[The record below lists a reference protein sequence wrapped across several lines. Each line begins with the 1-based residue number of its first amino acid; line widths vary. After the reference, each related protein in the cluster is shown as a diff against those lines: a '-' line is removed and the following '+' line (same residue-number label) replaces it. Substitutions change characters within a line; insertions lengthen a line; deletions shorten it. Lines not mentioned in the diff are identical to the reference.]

1 MFARQLAESENGK
14 ATSLGGTNRFYDSY
28 TNFQGAEFRWYVHEV
43 QQAFN
48 LGLEKGTFAGLQLA
62 FFYEH
67 GTVSPDKASLWKN
80 MRSSYGVGTRF
91 IFNTL
96 IVFSNFSVFLVTTI
110 GYPFSAH
117 LDVQS

>member
-1 MFARQLAESENGK
+1 MN
-14 ATSLGGTNRFYDSY
+14 
-28 TNFQGAEFRWYVHEV
+28 EV
-43 QQAFN
+43 QESFN

-62 FFYEH
+62 FFYEQ

-96 IVFSNFSVFLVTTI
+96 IVRIDRGFGKEGSESTLFV
-110 GYPFSAH
+110 GYPF
-117 LDVQS
+117 

>member
-1 MFARQLAESENGK
+1 M
-14 ATSLGGTNRFYDSY
+14 
-28 TNFQGAEFRWYVHEV
+28 HEV

-48 LGLEKGTFAGLQLA
+48 FFLEKGTFAGLQLA
-62 FFYEH
+62 FFYEQ

-96 IVFSNFSVFLVTTI
+96 IVRIDRGFGKEGSESTLFV
-110 GYPFSAH
+110 GYPF
-117 LDVQS
+117 